1 MPDPEKV
8 ATVIS
13 EWVGKAENDL
23 KAAVY
28 VLQSGKGCP
37 TDTVCFHAQQAA
49 EKYLKALLTA
59 RGIAFPKTHNI
70 RKLVEMLPGETQLNL
85 SEDEQD
91 ELTDYATGAR
101 YPGWG
106 EIALS
111 DSRRALAIARRLR
124 RDVRK
129 LLPKEALRQRKRG

>member
-8 ATVIS
+8 ATVVW
-13 EWVGKAENDL
+13 EWVAKAENDL
-23 KAAVY
+23 KAAAY
-28 VLQSGKGCP
+28 TLRLGNACP
-37 TDTVCFHAQQAA
+37 TDTVCFHAQQVA

-59 RGIAFPKTHNI
+59 QEIAFPKTHDV
-70 RKLVEMLPGETQLNL
+70 RKLVEMLPAGTQISV

-106 EIALS
+106 DISFTDA
-111 DSRRALAIARRLR
+111 RRAVAIARRLR

-129 LLPKEALRQRKRG
+129 LLPKGALR

>member
-8 ATVIS
+8 ATVVW
-13 EWVGKAENDL
+13 EWVAKAENDL
-23 KAAVY
+23 KAGAY
-28 VLQSGKGCP
+28 TLRLGKGCP
-37 TDTVCFHAQQAA
+37 TDTVCFHAQQVV

-59 RGIAFPKTHNI
+59 QGIPFPKTYNI
-70 RKLVEMLPGETQLNL
+70 RKLVEMLPAGAQLNL
-85 SEDEQD
+85 SEDQQD

-106 EIALS
+106 DISLA
-111 DSRRALAIARRLR
+111 DSRRVVAIARRLR

-129 LLPKEALRQRKRG
+129 LLPKGGLRRRKR